1 MDIKAK
7 KLHFIQEVLAL
18 TNEKVIDKL
27 ESLLKREKLKN
38 AKNASA
44 HDLLGVMTKDE
55 AHDMKKE
62 IEATC
67 ENINEED
74 WK

>member
-44 HDLLGVMTKDE
+44 HDLLGVIAKDE
-55 AHDMKKE
+55 ARDMKKE
-62 IEATC
+62 IEAAC

>member
-27 ESLLKREKLKN
+27 ESLLKREKLKK
-38 AKNASA
+38 AKNTSA

-55 AHDMKKE
+55 ARDMKQL
-62 IEATC
+62 
-67 ENINEED
+67 